1 MKEYNMEN
9 ERPKTLFVDIDGTL
23 LYHFGT
29 GNTQSTIDPE
39 VLPGVIEK
47 FDEWDRKG
55 YKLILVTGRRESERF
70 ATIKQLRKV
79 GIVYDDLIM
88 GLGGGT
94 RVLIND
100 NKPDSDN
107 PTALAICIKRNEGIS
122 NINLI

>member
-1 MKEYNMEN
+1 MKN
-9 ERPKTLFVDIDGTL
+9 ERPKTLFIDIDGTL

-29 GNTQSTIDPE
+29 GNTQANLDPKL
-39 VLPGVIEK
+39 LPGVLEK

-55 YKLILVTGRRESERF
+55 YRLILVTGRRESERNT
-70 ATIKQLRKV
+70 TIEQLKKV
-79 GIVYDDLIM
+79 GIVYDELIM

-94 RVLIND
+94 RVIIND
-100 NKPDSDN
+100 TKPNSDD